1 MENNNSII
9 GIKINKTNISAKCIM
24 IIKKYQDLPI
34 SEIKQKIEKNKYILT
49 CDYIDDNGI
58 KSVLGLYNELN
69 AEEVNCS
76 LYEHNNPTTIEFLN
90 NLLNSYEETRKQVEE
105 DIENEVQAEILEKVF
120 KDYIKF
126 SDVDEKLISQYE
138 EKLPQKI
145 IYIWKNYGL
154 GTFYNGYL
162 KIINP
167 NEYKELIEKTY
178 FQGNVS
184 IPIFATAFGDII
196 TWEKNQFIGIIK
208 YRYGENDVISD
219 GFDFFYEDLLDG
231 EFDDT
236 DFNIKKYKEALN
248 KYGML
253 EYDECFGYVPLIAMG
268 GKESVE
274 NIKKAKIKEHI
285 SLISNFIGKI

>member
-24 IIKKYQDLPI
+24 IIKKYQDLSI

-58 KSVLGLYNELN
+58 KSVLGLYNKLN
-69 AEEVNCS
+69 AEGVNCS
-76 LYEHNNPTTIEFLN
+76 LYDHNNPTTIEFLN
-90 NLLNSYEETRKQVEE
+90 NLLNSYEETRKQVED
-105 DIENEVQAEILEKVF
+105 DIENEVQAEIIEKVF

-219 GFDFFYEDLLDG
+219 EFDFFYEDLLDG

-285 SLISNFIGKI
+285 SLISNFIGEI

>member
-9 GIKINKTNISAKCIM
+9 GIKINKTNIPAKCIM
-24 IIKKYQDLPI
+24 IIKKYQDLSI
-34 SEIKQKIEKNKYILT
+34 SEMKQKIEKNKYILT

-219 GFDFFYEDLLDG
+219 EFDFFYEDLLDG

>member
-9 GIKINKTNISAKCIM
+9 GIKINKTNIPAKCIM
-24 IIKKYQDLPI
+24 IIKKYQDLSI
-34 SEIKQKIEKNKYILT
+34 SEMKQKIEKNKYILT

-219 GFDFFYEDLLDG
+219 EFDFFYEDLLDG

-253 EYDECFGYVPLIAMG
+253 EYDECFGYVPLFAMG

>member
-1 MENNNSII
+1 MKNNNSII
-9 GIKINKTNISAKCIM
+9 GIKINKTNIPAKCIM
-24 IIKKYQDLPI
+24 IIKKYQDLSI

-58 KSVLGLYNELN
+58 KSVLGLYNKLN
-69 AEEVNCS
+69 AEGVNCS

-219 GFDFFYEDLLDG
+219 EFDFFYEDLLDG

-285 SLISNFIGKI
+285 SLISNFIGEI

>member
-9 GIKINKTNISAKCIM
+9 GIKINKTNIPAKGIM
-24 IIKKYQDLPI
+24 IIKKYQDLSI

>member
-145 IYIWKNYGL
+145 IYVWKNYGL

-253 EYDECFGYVPLIAMG
+253 EYDECFGYVPLITMG

-285 SLISNFIGKI
+285 SLISNFIGEI

>member
-9 GIKINKTNISAKCIM
+9 GIKINKTNIPAKCIM
-24 IIKKYQDLPI
+24 IIKKYQDLSI

-208 YRYGENDVISD
+208 YRYGEKDVISD

>member
-9 GIKINKTNISAKCIM
+9 GIKINKTNIPAKCIM
-24 IIKKYQDLPI
+24 IIKKYQDLSI

-219 GFDFFYEDLLDG
+219 EFDFFYEDLLDG

>member
-24 IIKKYQDLPI
+24 IIKKYQDLSI

>member
-9 GIKINKTNISAKCIM
+9 GIKINKTNIPAKCIM
-24 IIKKYQDLPI
+24 IIKKYQDLSI

-184 IPIFATAFGDII
+184 IPIFETAFGDII

>member
-1 MENNNSII
+1 MEDNNSIV
-9 GIKINKTNISAKCIM
+9 GIKVNETTIPAKCIM

-34 SEIKQKIEKNKYILT
+34 SEIKQKIEDYQYILT

-58 KSVLGLYNELN
+58 RAVLRLYNELN
-69 AEEVNCS
+69 SEGVNCS
-76 LYEHNNPTTIEFLN
+76 LYEHNNSTTVEFLN
-90 NLLNSYEETRKQVEE
+90 NLLDSYEETRKQVEE

-120 KDYIKF
+120 KDYVKS
-126 SDVDEKLISQYE
+126 SDVDEETINQYE
-138 EKLPQKI
+138 EKLPREI

-196 TWEKNQFIGIIK
+196 TWEKKQFIGIIK
-208 YRYGENDVISD
+208 YRYGKNDVISD

-285 SLISNFIGKI
+285 SLISNFIGEI

>member
-24 IIKKYQDLPI
+24 IIKKYQDLSI

-58 KSVLGLYNELN
+58 KSVLGLYNKLN
-69 AEEVNCS
+69 AEGVNCS
-76 LYEHNNPTTIEFLN
+76 LYDHNNPTTIEFLN
-90 NLLNSYEETRKQVEE
+90 NLLNSYEETRKQVED

-145 IYIWKNYGL
+145 IYIWTNYGL

-219 GFDFFYEDLLDG
+219 EFDFFYEDLLDG

-285 SLISNFIGKI
+285 SLISNFIGEI

>member
-9 GIKINKTNISAKCIM
+9 GIKINKTNIPAKCIM

-49 CDYIDDNGI
+49 CNYIDDNGI

>member
-1 MENNNSII
+1 MYYDYK
-9 GIKINKTNISAKCIM
+9 KISRFTYIRDKTKNW
-24 IIKKYQDLPI
+24 
-34 SEIKQKIEKNKYILT
+34 KNKYILT

-167 NEYKELIEKTY
+167 NEYKELIEKHIFKVM
-178 FQGNVS
+178 FQY
-184 IPIFATAFGDII
+184 
-196 TWEKNQFIGIIK
+196 QFLQLHLEI
-208 YRYGENDVISD
+208 
-219 GFDFFYEDLLDG
+219 LLH
-231 EFDDT
+231 
-236 DFNIKKYKEALN
+236 
-248 KYGML
+248 
-253 EYDECFGYVPLIAMG
+253 
-268 GKESVE
+268 GKRTNLLV
-274 NIKKAKIKEHI
+274 
-285 SLISNFIGKI
+285 L

>member
-9 GIKINKTNISAKCIM
+9 GIKINKTNIPAKCIM
-24 IIKKYQDLPI
+24 IIKKYQDLSI
-34 SEIKQKIEKNKYILT
+34 SEMKQKIEKNKYILT

>member
-1 MENNNSII
+1 MKNNNSII
-9 GIKINKTNISAKCIM
+9 GIKINKTNIPAKCIM

>member
-24 IIKKYQDLPI
+24 IIKKYQDLSI

-58 KSVLGLYNELN
+58 KSVLGLYNKLN
-69 AEEVNCS
+69 AEGVNCS
-76 LYEHNNPTTIEFLN
+76 LYDHNNPTTIEFLN
-90 NLLNSYEETRKQVEE
+90 NLLNSYEETRKQVED

-219 GFDFFYEDLLDG
+219 EFDFFYEDLLDG

-285 SLISNFIGKI
+285 SLISNFIGEI

>member
-9 GIKINKTNISAKCIM
+9 GIKINKTNIPAKCIM
-24 IIKKYQDLPI
+24 IIKKYQDLSI

>member
-9 GIKINKTNISAKCIM
+9 GIKINKTNIPAKCIM